1 MHPLRKLPLHMLL
14 LAGLAVPSSAAEPA
28 LEPSAEVKV
37 APAPENLQAHA
48 GINVLPLTP
57 NFRESE
63 LRMDIPDGVGVVV
76 GFIDPN
82 GPAAGKLLEKDVL
95 TRLDDQV
102 LVNAEQFRTLIR
114 NRKPGQVA
122 KLVRLRGDA
131 IDTVEITL
139 AGRPASRPR
148 TTTISPDSS
157 PDLSGS
163 MGAPRIVI
171 NGQEID
177 PSQMI
182 GGGTIT
188 FGAGAPGG
196 QVVIVGPGSS
206 GLPEE
211 VRRQL
216 EEMRARGLP
225 VPDLGQL
232 DETISPPAAG
242 ATSGRRVTT
251 FSRSFSFGTAGGSS
265 STLTDEQGTVSI
277 RKDGDKKIATVKDA
291 EGKTLFDGEIT
302 KPEQVAALPDAV
314 RERLAQADRPAL
326 SLPGLGAPGG
336 KDVAPQTADKTP
348 QGAAPA
354 PAKPRRKIDPR
365 EGA

>member
-1 MHPLRKLPLHMLL
+1 MHPLRKIPLHMLL
-14 LAGLAVPSSAAEPA
+14 LAGLAVPAAAAEPK
-28 LEPSAEVKV
+28 LEKSAEVEV
-37 APAPENLQAHA
+37 AAANENLQAYA
-48 GINVLPLTP
+48 GVNVLSLTP
-57 NFRESE
+57 GFRDTE
-63 LRMDIPDGVGVVV
+63 LRMEIPEGVGIVV
-76 GFIDPN
+76 GLVDPA

-122 KLVRLRGDA
+122 KLVRLRGDDV
-131 IDTVEITL
+131 DTVEITL
-139 AGRPASRPR
+139 AGRPAQRPR
-148 TTTISPDSS
+148 PSAPSPDGM
-157 PDLSGS
+157 PDSLGS
-163 MGAPRIVI
+163 MGSSRIVI

-188 FGAGAPGG
+188 FGAGGPGG

-206 GLPEE
+206 GIPEE
-211 VRRQL
+211 IRRQL
-216 EEMRARGLP
+216 DEMRARGLP
-225 VPDLGQL
+225 VPELGQV

-242 ATSGRRVTT
+242 ATSARRVTT

-277 RKDGDKKIATVKDA
+277 RKDGDKKVATVKDA

-302 KPEQVAALPDAV
+302 QPEQVAALPEVV

-326 SLPGLGAPGG
+326 SLPGLPSAGAKP
-336 KDVAPQTADKTP
+336 DAA
-348 QGAAPA
+348 GATEKKAAGEGSA

>member
-14 LAGLAVPSSAAEPA
+14 LAGLAIPSSAAEPTLA
-28 LEPSAEVKV
+28 QAPEVKV

-48 GINVLPLTP
+48 GINVLPLTT

-63 LRMDIPDGVGVVV
+63 LRVDIPDGVGVVV

-122 KLVRLRGDA
+122 KFVRLRGDA

-139 AGRPASRPR
+139 AGRPALQPR
-148 TTTISPDSS
+148 ATRISPDSS

-163 MGAPRIVI
+163 MGSSRIVI

-206 GLPEE
+206 GIPEE
-211 VRRQL
+211 IRRQL
-216 EEMRARGLP
+216 DEMRARGLP

-232 DETISPPAAG
+232 NETIPPPAAG
-242 ATSGRRVTT
+242 ATSGRRMTT
-251 FSRSFSFGTAGGSS
+251 FSRSFSFGTAGGGSS

-291 EGKTLFDGEIT
+291 DGQTLFDGEIT
-302 KPEQVAALPDAV
+302 KPEQVAALSDIV
-314 RERLAQADRPAL
+314 RERVTQADRPAL
-326 SLPGLGAPGG
+326 SLPGLPSLGG
-336 KDVAPQTADKTP
+336 KPDAAGATEKKSPAD
-348 QGAAPA
+348 A

>member
-14 LAGLAVPSSAAEPA
+14 LAGLAVPSSAAEPT

-157 PDLSGS
+157 PDFSGS

-196 QVVIVGPGSS
+196 HAC
-206 GLPEE
+206 
-211 VRRQL
+211 
-216 EEMRARGLP
+216 RAG
-225 VPDLGQL
+225 
-232 DETISPPAAG
+232 EASPRAG
-242 ATSGRRVTT
+242 TYNGH
-251 FSRSFSFGTAGGSS
+251 
-265 STLTDEQGTVSI
+265 D
-277 RKDGDKKIATVKDA
+277 
-291 EGKTLFDGEIT
+291 
-302 KPEQVAALPDAV
+302 
-314 RERLAQADRPAL
+314 RLAGVQGRMCARPRGVRHAWARRGRCGVRFHIRAQARRASAMGNRQASCRSAGPC
-326 SLPGLGAPGG
+326 LGSRGQHEHVG
-336 KDVAPQTADKTP
+336 VC
-348 QGAAPA
+348 
-354 PAKPRRKIDPR
+354 RRSP
-365 EGA
+365 